1 MTDNLPDLA
10 VNGATVAS
18 GLTALVGPVVLFLIG
33 VMAVPHLFG
42 AARSMSALLQYAA
55 LAVGVV
61 LVFYFPAV
69 LTDVARTIAGVFGS
83 GGGSPT
89 SPAPGGGNGQ

>member
-1 MTDNLPDLA
+1 MTDNLQDLA

-18 GLTALVGPVVLFLIG
+18 GLTALVGPIVLFLIG

-42 AARSMSALLQYAA
+42 AARSMSSLLQYAA

-61 LVFYFPAV
+61 LVFWFPGV
-69 LTDVARTIAGVFGS
+69 LTDIARTIAGVFGN
-83 GGGSPT
+83 GGNTT

>member
-1 MTDNLPDLA
+1 MIDNLTQDLPDLA

-18 GLTALVGPVVLFLIG
+18 GLTALVGPIVLFLIG
-33 VMAVPHLFG
+33 VMAIPHLFG

-69 LTDVARTIAGVFGS
+69 LTDIARTIANIFGA
-83 GGGSPT
+83 GGSAGT
-89 SPAPGGGNGQ
+89 TGGNGQ